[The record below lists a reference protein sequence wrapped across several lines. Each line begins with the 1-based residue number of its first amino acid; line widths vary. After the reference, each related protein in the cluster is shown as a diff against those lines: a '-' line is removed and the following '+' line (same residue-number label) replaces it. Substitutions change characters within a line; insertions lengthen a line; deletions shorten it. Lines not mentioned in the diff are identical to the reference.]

1 MNNIQTQLSEGLA
14 SDISGQLLY
23 CFFVDL
29 FPISTRKGGLLT
41 IMFPNVGVKKMSR
54 WLGNISETETYT
66 QNLDLIKSISQKF
79 GANSTLKSLYRVVN
93 SLKMKETKP
102 DDNDAR
108 ISDITMVM
116 GKIQRIIK
124 SKLTPEEQKLF
135 STLSSELR
143 DAAENA
149 SKSIEGSVG
158 ASTTQA
164 EKPEEKPEETPE
176 EKPSEETPETPTEKP
191 APKKGG
197 EEGEEGEE
205 EKSPKKEEGI
215 TREQFEQKLKSLI
228 KEIVREKLGL

>member
-1 MNNIQTQLSEGLA
+1 MRHTMKNTPIQITEGLA

-23 CFFVDL
+23 CFFADL
-29 FPISTRKGGLLT
+29 FPITSRKGGLLT

-54 WLGNISETETYT
+54 WLGNITETETYT
-66 QNLDLIKSISQKF
+66 QNLELIKSVSQKF

-93 SLKMKETKP
+93 SLKSKETKP
-102 DDNDAR
+102 EDNDAR
-108 ISDITMVM
+108 ISDITLVM
-116 GKIQRIIK
+116 SKIQRIIK

-135 STLSSELR
+135 ASLSNDLR

-164 EKPEEKPEETPE
+164 EKPEETPEEKPEETPE
-176 EKPSEETPETPTEKP
+176 ETPKSAPP
-191 APKKGG
+191 APKTGG
-197 EEGEEGEE
+197 E

-215 TREQFEQKLKSLI
+215 TKEQFEKQLKALI
-228 KEIVREKLGL
+228 KEMVKEKLGL

>member
-1 MNNIQTQLSEGLA
+1 MNKIQTQITEGLA

-41 IMFPNVGVKKMSR
+41 IMFPNVGLKKMSR
-54 WLGNISETETYT
+54 WLGNITETETYT

-79 GANSTLKSLYRVVN
+79 GGNSTLKSLYRVVN
-93 SLKMKETKP
+93 SLKSKETKP
-102 DDNDAR
+102 EDNDAR
-108 ISDITMVM
+108 IADITLVM
-116 GKIQRIIK
+116 SKIQRIIK

-135 STLSSELR
+135 STLSNDLD

-164 EKPEEKPEETPE
+164 EKPEETPEEKPEETPE
-176 EKPSEETPETPTEKP
+176 ETPKETPP
-191 APKKGG
+191 APKTGG
-197 EEGEEGEE
+197 EE
-205 EKSPKKEEGI
+205 KSTKKEEGI
-215 TREQFEQKLKSLI
+215 TKEQFEKQLKSLI
-228 KEIVREKLGL
+228 KEMVREKLGL